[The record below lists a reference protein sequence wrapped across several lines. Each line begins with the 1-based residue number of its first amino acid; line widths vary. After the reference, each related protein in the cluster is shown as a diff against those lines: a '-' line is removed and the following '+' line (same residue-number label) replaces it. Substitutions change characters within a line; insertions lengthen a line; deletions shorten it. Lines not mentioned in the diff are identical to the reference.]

1 MESEITLIPQSNNS
15 AATPLKSAK
24 LQTWEWLLRGRLRR
38 GAHCDRKERDL
49 FKCRVESLWIRVI
62 ELASSGVKGSKLD
75 APRERG
81 GGGERVSLSNRLWE
95 ESSDDRSVVQFF
107 FDQSF
112 SSFDYLENWKTKKRE
127 NEELGESKLKRKEEK
142 FDKLDYIY
150 EERLTIFGF
159 FLLLIFSTFHC
170 RINVDWTVKKRRIKY
185 T

>member
-81 GGGERVSLSNRLWE
+81 GGKGFSLEQTLGGKFGR
-95 ESSDDRSVVQFF
+95 SDRRPIFFRSEFF
-107 FDQSF
+107 FF
-112 SSFDYLENWKTKKRE
+112 
-127 NEELGESKLKRKEEK
+127 
-142 FDKLDYIY
+142 
-150 EERLTIFGF
+150 
-159 FLLLIFSTFHC
+159 
-170 RINVDWTVKKRRIKY
+170 
-185 T
+185 

>member
-1 MESEITLIPQSNNS
+1 MPGRVALDPRYRVGFIGGERFE
-15 AATPLKSAK
+15 ARCAK
-24 LQTWEWLLRGRLRR
+24 G
-38 GAHCDRKERDL
+38 K
-49 FKCRVESLWIRVI
+49 
-62 ELASSGVKGSKLD
+62 
-75 APRERG
+75 G
-81 GGGERVSLSNRLWE
+81 GGGRVSLSNRLWE
-95 ESSDDRSVVQFF
+95 ESSDDRIVVRFF

-127 NEELGESKLKRKEEK
+127 NEELEESKLKRKEEK